1 MGWWF
6 LPMAFWAIGLI
17 VMIGGHY
24 VGHKIGETRDRLHH
38 HAKSEKFGD
47 TDTETSIYFTIGE
60 KALGMVPWVSVRLF
74 YLIVGMVI
82 FALGFV
88 ALSFVI

>member
-6 LPMAFWAIGLI
+6 LPIAFWAIGLI
-17 VMIGGHY
+17 IIIGGNY
-24 VGHKIGETRDRLHH
+24 VGHKIGETKARLHH
-38 HAKSEKFGD
+38 HAESAQFR
-47 TDTETSIYFTIGE
+47 DTETSIYFAIGE

-74 YLIVGMVI
+74 YVIVGMVV